1 MTIFYLGG
9 RRDGELQIQL
19 DRNEEDEDSRP
30 PGRPNNQG
38 RVEEEEL
45 LVCPYN
51 SSHRIRPERFAHH
64 LNKCMKSNPKRHE
77 FVVCVGNSLHHVHWT
92 QIEAHQENCEDYQRH
107 MEWMER
113 NALDAAT
120 LRNPGNQLQINRE
133 VTTEENWDIV
143 DTSIIQTMKILPK
156 LTK

>member
-1 MTIFYLGG
+1 MSISYIGG
-9 RRDGELQIQL
+9 RRDGELQIQF
-19 DRNEEDEDSRP
+19 DPNDEDHRP
-30 PGRPNNQG
+30 PGQPNNNQG
-38 RVEEEEL
+38 RVEEEEDIL

-51 SSHRIRPERFAHH
+51 NHHLILPERFGNH
-64 LNKCMKSNPKRHE
+64 LNKCRKSNPKRHE
-77 FVVCVGNSLHHVHWT
+77 FVVCEGNSLHHVHWT

-107 MEWMER
+107 MAWMER

-143 DTSIIQTMKILPK
+143 DTSVNSNDENSA
-156 LTK
+156 